1 MHTDLVLGLMPVSVA
16 VVLAGFAVCLLVV
29 ATQGLHGRL
38 TLDGDKGVQKFHT
51 RPTPRVGG
59 LGLIAALG
67 VAVWFSAAEAG
78 RILLLLL
85 VAGLPAFIAGFAE
98 DLLKR
103 VGVRERLLATMASG
117 VLAWWLSGISLT
129 RLDVPGLDAIL
140 ALLPVSVLFT
150 AFAVAGVANAVNI
163 IDGFNGLASGVVMI
177 SLAALGAMA
186 HLAGDGAL
194 AQVCLLLGA
203 AMAGF
208 LLVNYPFG
216 RIFLGDGGAY
226 LAGFCLGWV
235 AVLLPMRNPS
245 ISPWAVFLACS
256 YPIIEVLFSVVRRR
270 RRQLHPG
277 HPDRLHLHS
286 LIKCRVVRKQ
296 LPGWSR
302 LAQNSAVAPIVWVFA
317 SVPALA
323 AVAFRGNL
331 PALLCLALVFTV
343 LYGIAYRRL
352 ARFRLRLPRR
362 AGAVSVRRAMA
373 MRDAVAGE
381 PDVINRVRPEPLSGS
396 LVPTVPESIPG
407 LAPPVPKHTPGTALT
422 STSAPAAQATL
433 DRA

>member
-1 MHTDLVLGLMPVSVA
+1 MYTDLVLGFMPLPFV
-16 VVLAGFAVCLLVV
+16 VVLVGFAVCLLVV
-29 ATQGLHGRL
+29 ATQSLHGRL
-38 TLDGDKGVQKFHT
+38 TLDGDEGVQKFHT

-67 VAVWFSAAEAG
+67 ISAWLSTAEAG
-78 RILLLLL
+78 RMLLLLL
-85 VAGLPAFIAGFAE
+85 LAGLPAFIAGFAE

-117 VLAWWLSGISLT
+117 GLAWWLSGISLT

-186 HLAGDGAL
+186 YLAGDVAL
-194 AQVCLLLGA
+194 AQVCLMLGA

-235 AVLLPMRNPS
+235 AVLLPMRNS
-245 ISPWAVFLACS
+245 SVSPWAVFLACS

-323 AVAFRGNL
+323 AVAFRSNL
-331 PALLCLALVFTV
+331 PVLLGLALVFTV
-343 LYGIAYRRL
+343 LYGMVYRHL
-352 ARFRLRLPRR
+352 ARFRLRLPKR
-362 AGAVSVRRAMA
+362 AGAVSVSRALTRRASV
-373 MRDAVAGE
+373 DAE
-381 PDVINRVRPEPLSGS
+381 PGLIILARPEPLSGS
-396 LVPTVPESIPG
+396 WMPAAPEPTPG
-407 LAPPVPKHTPGTALT
+407 VAPTVPKHTPSTALT
-422 STSAPAAQATL
+422 STSAPAPQATL

>member
-1 MHTDLVLGLMPVSVA
+1 MHTDLVLGFMPLPVPVF
-16 VVLAGFAVCLLVV
+16 LAGLAVCLLVV
-29 ATQGLHGRL
+29 ATQSLHGRL
-38 TLDGDKGVQKFHT
+38 TLDGDEGVQKFHT

-59 LGLIAALG
+59 LGFIAALG
-67 VAVWFSAAEAG
+67 VAVWFSTAEVG

-85 VAGLPAFIAGFAE
+85 VAGLPAFVAGFAE

-117 VLAWWLSGISLT
+117 MLAWWLSGISLT
-129 RLDVPGLDAIL
+129 RLDVPGLDAVL

-177 SLAALGAMA
+177 SLASLGAMA
-186 HLAGDGAL
+186 QLAGDGAL

-245 ISPWAVFLACS
+245 VSPWAVFLACS

-317 SVPALA
+317 SVPALT
-323 AVAFRGNL
+323 AVVFRDTL
-331 PALLCLALVFTV
+331 PMLLGLALVFTF
-343 LYGIAYRRL
+343 LYGVAYRRL
-352 ARFRLRLPRR
+352 ALFRLRLPTRV
-362 AGAVSVRRAMA
+362 GAVPVRRAMA
-373 MRDAVAGE
+373 LRASITADSSLVSR
-381 PDVINRVRPEPLSGS
+381 PRPEPLNSQT
-396 LVPTVPESIPG
+396 VHDVPEPILG
-407 LAPPVPKHTPGTALT
+407 LAPIVPKPTPSTALT
-422 STSAPAAQATL
+422 STSAPATQATL